1 MPDLGSNQYGPFLIM
16 QYGGGLLVLIGLAF
30 AIYPGTRDRKL
41 SADQE
46 SSPGMARW
54 YFDGP
59 LKAALDTMRDT
70 YRVMSSIDGQVDT
83 FGELFRNQT
92 RELQEIKAEIHE
104 LKNIMARR
112 R

>member
-1 MPDLGSNQYGPFLIM
+1 MQDLGIDKLGAFP
-16 QYGGGLLVLIGLAF
+16 LLQIAAAIVVLSGLA
-30 AIYPGTRDRKL
+30 AAVYRGTRDRKL

-59 LKAALDTMRDT
+59 LKATLDTLRDS
-70 YRVMSSIDGQVDT
+70 YRVLCSIDRQVDT
-83 FGELFRNQT
+83 FGEQLRT
-92 RELQEIKAEIHE
+92 HARLLEEIKNELHE
-104 LKNIMARR
+104 VNARTRR